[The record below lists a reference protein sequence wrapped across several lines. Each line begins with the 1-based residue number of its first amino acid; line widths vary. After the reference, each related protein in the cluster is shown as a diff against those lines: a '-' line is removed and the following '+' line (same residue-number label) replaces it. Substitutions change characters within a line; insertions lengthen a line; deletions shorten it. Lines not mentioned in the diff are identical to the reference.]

1 MENLAKFY
9 NQFLQMLIRK
19 SGIGIGEDTERYLI
33 VKAKA
38 SGNLRFYLKKE
49 PAAPIFS
56 SFSSDSMLTLVAVFF
71 PYYGHKNFDEY
82 DHSFYSYSSIPS
94 EHLQRIDRSF
104 PLFRDKIYILPN
116 VTIYSDGEIEE
127 LFETDENGIYKHKS
141 ARA

>member
-9 NQFLQMLIRK
+9 NQFIQMLIRK

-71 PYYGHKNFDEY
+71 PYYRNKNFDEY
-82 DHSFYSYSSIPS
+82 EHSFYAYSSIPH
-94 EHLQRIDRSF
+94 EHLQRIDQSF
-104 PLFRDKIYILPN
+104 PLFRDKIYVLPN